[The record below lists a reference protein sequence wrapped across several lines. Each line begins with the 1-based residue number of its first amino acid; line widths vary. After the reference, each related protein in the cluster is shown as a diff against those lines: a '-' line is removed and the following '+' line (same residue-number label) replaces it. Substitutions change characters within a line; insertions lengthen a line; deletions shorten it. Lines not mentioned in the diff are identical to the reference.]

1 MKPGELFITI
11 STWEGFQLI
20 KTEEGTW
27 FPKLEF
33 KGLFAPFI
41 KRLLPP
47 NTVVMYIEDSDSD
60 SIGVFLIEDKFY
72 ELPYNILKKI

>member
-33 KGLFAPFI
+33 KGLAPGGGFVW
-41 KRLLPP
+41 R
-47 NTVVMYIEDSDSD
+47 
-60 SIGVFLIEDKFY
+60 
-72 ELPYNILKKI
+72 